1 MHEGEISYAFQ
12 HLTEKGNDMNYTYLK
27 SYLKSLAVVMIA
39 SFVAI
44 GYSYRAEAVVIGGYD
59 FHLIQNFGIVSG
71 QETGN
76 YSGQAGIAMNN
87 GWTVAP
93 TAIIDQAI
101 SNAGLSGDIEFL
113 SYFYSGNLDSLDD
126 CDAEMSCQYRF
137 GDASGPNHWGV
148 VLTEIDNVLVSE
160 RDNIANSGVTMISG
174 TFPNGFV
181 NHRYNLIAYT
191 AVSETP
197 EPSLTILFGS
207 TLMGLSYL
215 AYRRQKN

>member
-1 MHEGEISYAFQ
+1 
-12 HLTEKGNDMNYTYLK
+12 
-27 SYLKSLAVVMIA
+27 MIA

-59 FHLIQNFGIVSG
+59 FHLIQDFGPYSV
-71 QETGN
+71 QESVAT
-76 YSGQAGIAMNN
+76 SN

-113 SYFYSGNLDSLDD
+113 SYFYPGGNLDSLDD

-137 GDASGPNHWGV
+137 ADDFGSGPQHWGI

-160 RDNIANSGVTMISG
+160 RDFIANFYETVISG

-181 NHRYNLIAYT
+181 NHRYNMIAYT

-207 TLMGLSYL
+207 TLMGLGYL

>member
-1 MHEGEISYAFQ
+1 
-12 HLTEKGNDMNYTYLK
+12 MNYTYLK
-27 SYLKSLAVVMIA
+27 SLAIVIIT

-44 GYSYRAEAVVIGGYD
+44 SYSYRAEAVVIGGYD
-59 FHLIQNFGIVSG
+59 FHLIQDFGSYSA
-71 QETGN
+71 QESVAT
-76 YSGQAGIAMNN
+76 SN

-101 SNAGLSGDIEFL
+101 SNAGLSGDLEFL

-137 GDASGPNHWGV
+137 GDGSGPYHWGV
-148 VLTEIDNVLVSE
+148 VLTEIDNVLLAE
-160 RDNIANSGVTMISG
+160 RDNIANSAETFISG

-181 NHRYNLIAYT
+181 NHRYNMIAYT
-191 AVSETP
+191 AVTTTP

-215 AYRRQKN
+215 AYRRQQK